1 MRTSTRPIAPPRRLA
16 AISFSR
22 TVSTFIGGC
31 GVMAGM
37 VWAASS
43 FGLLAGVV
51 AVRPL
56 DPLAVFG
63 LAAGGIA
70 IRLATARSF
79 PFRRVLQLACA
90 GIVGAAG
97 TADALNSVGLQS
109 LSFLCLSI
117 AILTLDRGRRRGW
130 WPSQVATSVAG
141 MAALLALSS
150 YAMGASTA
158 APNPIFLEISPVSAL
173 AVLALTLALFAARP
187 EGSLTSL
194 AFDPG
199 LAGDSI
205 RILTPIAVV
214 VPFVLGWLRLRGQL
228 AGLYGREFGVA
239 IQDVATTSVLVVA
252 LWMSARVLQRVER
265 ARTQAER
272 GHTESERRLRMM
284 LDVSQVGVWERDVL
298 QNRVESDATVLRLWG
313 FPPGSQPTYAQIVER
328 IHPDDRPRVVEEI
341 ERALSQGAEFD
352 TNYRIV
358 LPGGATRALG
368 ARGAVTFDPDG
379 RPMRI
384 TGINWDVTHQQ
395 QAEEA
400 RERAAREQLE
410 MKDQFLSHASHEL
423 RSPLSSIV
431 EFQDILLR
439 GLVGPPLT
447 PEQRECVEIA
457 QRNAYQL
464 RLMIEDLLEVTRAQ
478 AGKLSV
484 SPQSFAAEAVLD
496 EVVAALRPAALAKM
510 IDLSHTLYEPTPLV
524 FADPARVRQVVTN
537 LVENAIKYTR
547 AGGTIAIGAE
557 VDPEGENL
565 AISVEDT
572 GPGIAPEDQ
581 VRIFEQMYQAPGDI
595 RASRKGLGL
604 GLYICRELV
613 TRMGGRIRVDSQLGQ
628 GSRFTFTLP
637 LLSSAGAQEA
647 RRSA

>member
-1 MRTSTRPIAPPRRLA
+1 MRTSTRSIAPARRVA

-22 TVSTFIGGC
+22 VISTLVAGC
-31 GVMAGM
+31 
-37 VWAASS
+37 
-43 FGLLAGVV
+43 AGVSVLVWLV
-51 AVRPL
+51 AHLDLFFAPIPIRPL
-56 DPLAVFG
+56 DPVAAFG

-70 IRLATARSF
+70 VRLATSRAFSYRNLIQ
-79 PFRRVLQLACA
+79 PICAAILA
-90 GIVGAAG
+90 AAG
-97 TADALNSVGLQS
+97 VAGALNTVGLQS
-109 LSFLCLSI
+109 LSFLLLAFS
-117 AILTLDRGRRRGW
+117 ILTLDQGRHRGSWG
-130 WPSQVATSVAG
+130 SQIATGLAG
-141 MAALLALSS
+141 LASLLALSS
-150 YAMGASTA
+150 YAMGAAVS
-158 APNPIFLEISPVSAL
+158 APNPIFLEISPLAAL
-173 AVLALTLALFAARP
+173 GVLALVLALFAARP
-187 EGSLTSL
+187 EGSVTSL

-205 RILTPIAVV
+205 RIMTPIAVV
-214 VPFVLGWLRLRGQL
+214 VPFALGWLRLRGQVV
-228 AGLYGREFGVA
+228 GLYGREFGVA
-239 IQDVATTSVLVVA
+239 IQDVATTAVLVVA
-252 LWMSARVLQRVER
+252 LWFSARVLQRVER
-265 ARTQAER
+265 ARAQAER

-298 QNRVESDATVLRLWG
+298 QNRIDCDATVLRLWG
-313 FPPGSQPTYAQIVER
+313 FPPNAQPTYAQIVER

-352 TNYRIV
+352 TTYRILV
-358 LPGGATRALG
+358 PGGTTRALG
-368 ARGAVTFDPDG
+368 ARGAVTLDFDG

-384 TGINWDVTHQQ
+384 TGINWDVTLHQ

-464 RLMIEDLLEVTRAQ
+464 RLMIEDLLEVTRAH

-484 SPQSFAAEAVLD
+484 SPQSFAIEGLLD

-547 AGGTIAIGAE
+547 ASGTIAIGAE
-557 VDPEGENL
+557 LDPEGENL
-565 AISVEDT
+565 EVSVEDT

-581 VRIFEQMYQAPGDI
+581 VRIFEQMYQAPGDT

-613 TRMGGRIRVDSQLGQ
+613 TRMGGRIRVDSQPGR

-637 LLSSAGAQEA
+637 LLTSATAQEA